1 MCTEAHIIGDIWSN
15 VADKQSLSLGRG
27 FWNRLFQNV
36 GTAKIDLKTIQLS
49 QPTSKPRS
57 NWMIVVF
64 RGGGPT
70 SKDITVKSS
79 AHLKLKF
86 LIDFCC
92 LLLYYVTVKSTMLLL
107 GFYNQQPLSSREAK
121 AGNWQTQDYQTELQ
135 GDQTRPDQMSLGG
148 NIFQNKTTKLSS
160 AMLAVER
167 LVDYLDTPQPPHD
180 DLFALSW
187 VGVKQY
193 QSAANGIC
201 STGTSSSLSS
211 LPQFFSLSCESKSS
225 EDERSGILD
234 MSGVVRHWWVIIN
247 VLALSQLHDGASL
260 DSGSTTNHRINTTSY
275 RVFFLTSTPLK
286 S

>member
-15 VADKQSLSLGRG
+15 VADEQSPSLGRG
-27 FWNRLFQNV
+27 FWNRRFQNV

-107 GFYNQQPLSSREAK
+107 GFYNQQPLSGGEAR
-121 AGNWQTQDYQTELQ
+121 AGNHQTSLAEHASQNLFLADFESILLWISCFGIFLIVLDYFLCIWWSQC
-135 GDQTRPDQMSLGG
+135 GYFGWSW
-148 NIFQNKTTKLSS
+148 
-160 AMLAVER
+160 
-167 LVDYLDTPQPPHD
+167 LV
-180 DLFALSW
+180 
-187 VGVKQY
+187 V
-193 QSAANGIC
+193 C
-201 STGTSSSLSS
+201 
-211 LPQFFSLSCESKSS
+211 C
-225 EDERSGILD
+225 
-234 MSGVVRHWWVIIN
+234 
-247 VLALSQLHDGASL
+247 
-260 DSGSTTNHRINTTSY
+260 
-275 RVFFLTSTPLK
+275 
-286 S
+286 